1 MFKQPSGRHLA
12 PRLTILFLLLAALP
26 ARAEVDSDHEELIFK
41 VKSTQERLTM
51 TINSSRILELA
62 RKIPRAQVNNPE
74 ILDMKAVSDRQIQV
88 HGKKTGVTEVNLWD
102 ENGKIYSIN
111 VAVMGDAKELGLL
124 LKTAFPNSAIRL
136 IPTANSVILTG
147 YIDRAEWVPRI
158 ERIAEDYYPKVINH
172 MTVGGTQ
179 QVLLHVKL
187 MEVSRTRLAE
197 LGFDWANISGDDFA
211 ISSISGL
218 LSGATA
224 TSVTTT
230 GNETFA
236 FGSVDSG
243 NSFFGVLS
251 ALQEKGLVKILAEP
265 TLTTVSG
272 RPAYF
277 QVGGEIPVL
286 IPQSLGTVSVDFRRF
301 GTQVNFVPIVL
312 GNGNVRLEVRPRVSE
327 LDETIGVTLAGS
339 TIPGFRTREVETG
352 VELQVGQ
359 TLCLAG
365 LIQKKERSSSRGF
378 PVLGDIPYV
387 GAAFRRTRSE
397 WEEVELLVM
406 VRPEL
411 AAALDC
417 DEVPPCGP
425 GMFSRLPTDC
435 EMMLKGSIEVPVPC
449 PGGEGG
455 CNGGDCNGNGCNG
468 NGCNNGGHMNH
479 MNQVPTEATERR
491 IEVPQ
496 SEATEARASMPA
508 PPMPAPTTIQ
518 TARRAGPTV
527 QERSGSSRRV
537 NSGRGDSNRYNHSRP
552 QSNRARAG
560 ANSPSGQPG
569 LIGPT
574 GYDVLN

>member
-1 MFKQPSGRHLA
+1 MFKLPSGRHLA
-12 PRLTILFLLLAALP
+12 PRLTILFLLLATLP
-26 ARAEVDSDHEELIFK
+26 ARAEVDTDHEELIYK
-41 VKSTQERLTM
+41 VKNTQERLTM
-51 TINSSRILELA
+51 TINSSRILELT

-74 ILDMKAVSDRQIQV
+74 ILDMKAVSDRQIQI

-102 ENGKIYSIN
+102 ENGRIYSIN
-111 VAVMGDAKELGLL
+111 VAVLGDAKQLGML

-158 ERIAEDYYPKVINH
+158 EQIAEDYYPKVINH

-187 MEVSRTRLAE
+187 MEVSRTRLSE
-197 LGFDWANISGDDFA
+197 LGFDFANISGDDFA

-218 LSGATA
+218 LSSATA

-230 GNETFA
+230 GAETFA
-236 FGSVDSG
+236 FGMVDSG

-251 ALQEKGLVKILAEP
+251 ALQQKGLVKILAEP

-365 LIQKKERSSSRGF
+365 LIQKKERSDVRGF
-378 PVLGDIPYV
+378 PVLGDLPYV
-387 GAAFRRTRSE
+387 GAAFRRTHTE

-425 GMFSRLPTDC
+425 GMFSRSPTNC
-435 EMMLKGSIEVPVPC
+435 EMMAKGYIEVPVPC
-449 PGGEGG
+449 PGGAGG
-455 CNGGDCNGNGCNG
+455 CNGGGCNG
-468 NGCNNGGHMNH
+468 GSCNNGHHGGGMNH
-479 MNQVPTEATERR
+479 MNQVPTEATERQ
-491 IEVPQ
+491 IEVPR
-496 SEATEARASMPA
+496 SEATEARASMPT

-518 TARRAGPTV
+518 TARRAEPTV
-527 QERSGSSRRV
+527 RERSGSSHRA
-537 NSGRGDSNRYNHSRP
+537 NSGRGDSNRYNQSKP
-552 QSNRARAG
+552 QSKRARVG